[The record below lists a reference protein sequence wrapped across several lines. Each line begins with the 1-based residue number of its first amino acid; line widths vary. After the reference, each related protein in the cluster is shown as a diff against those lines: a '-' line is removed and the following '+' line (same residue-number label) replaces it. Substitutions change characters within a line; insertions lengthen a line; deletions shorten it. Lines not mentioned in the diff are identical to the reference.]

1 MLKKFGL
8 AILILCTSVTV
19 SGTGWAAPSS
29 SSTAIEVSK
38 TSLDYN
44 VARPE
49 SDGAFHDGLLAAETS
64 AGNLVFYNTKGEKA
78 FSLPAE
84 LKPIGDFHEQRAV
97 VKNTKTN
104 LYGYMNTKGTVVIP
118 CQYTEA
124 SSFSEGKAKIT
135 IASTKENA
143 IIDRTGTILTPLKE
157 NVETEYLLSDGLA
170 LAYAPNTGKIG
181 FVNASGQLAI
191 PYKYKY
197 SRSFSDGLAIV
208 QNSKGLYGYIN
219 TSGQEVIPLQ
229 YKSGGDFSEG
239 LAPVQNA
246 KGKWGYIN
254 KQGKAVTPFK
264 FSDAQDFSEG
274 LASVKNAKNEV
285 GFIDKSGALVIQYQ
299 QKYDVTFPFKEGIAL
314 VGKQANSSVSDGK
327 FGYINRQGQL
337 LTKLEYRAE
346 SSSFSNGYAVAFIK
360 PGKAFIISKRSVSK

>member
-29 SSTAIEVSK
+29 ATAIEVSK
-38 TSLDYN
+38 TPLDYN
-44 VARPE
+44 VARPL

-64 AGNLVFYNTKGEKA
+64 AGKLVFYNTKEEKA

-104 LYGYMNTKGTVVIP
+104 LYGYINTKGILVIP

-124 SSFSEGKAKIT
+124 NSFSEGKAKIT
-135 IASTKENA
+135 IASTKENVL
-143 IIDRTGTILTPLKE
+143 IDRTGTILIPLKE
-157 NVETEYLLSDGLA
+157 NYGSEYLFSDGLA
-170 LAYAPNTGKIG
+170 LVYAPNTGKAG
-181 FVNASGQLAI
+181 FINASGQLAI

-219 TSGQEVIPLQ
+219 TTGKEVIPLQ

-246 KGKWGYIN
+246 KGKWGFIN
-254 KQGKAVTPFK
+254 KQGKVVIPFK
-264 FSDAQDFSEG
+264 FTDAQDFSEG

-285 GFIDKSGALVIQYQ
+285 GFIDKSGALVIKYQ
-299 QKYDVTFPFKEGIAL
+299 QKYDIAFPFKEGLAL
-314 VGKQANSSVSDGK
+314 VGKQAHSSVSDGK

-337 LTKLEYRAE
+337 LTKLEYKAE

-360 PGKAFIISKRSVSK
+360 PGKAFIVSKHSVSK